1 VAFVPPHKLV
11 ATLQDAA
18 AELGEGRACVVCR
31 EMTKVRTSSRII
43 RAFWMRVFF
52 FVFFLVSF
60 FWFYVSARVRERGAP
75 SGCDYTL
82 NETIASERFIPTVAS
97 RGDTRSGDDTNHH
110 QSMSL
115 RFAERRRV
123 AAPKSATFD
132 VSFFFLF
139 F

>member
-1 VAFVPPHKLV
+1 
-11 ATLQDAA
+11 
-18 AELGEGRACVVCR
+18 
-31 EMTKVRTSSRII
+31 M
-43 RAFWMRVFF
+43 MRVYFF
-52 FVFFLVSF
+52 GFFGFFGF
-60 FWFYVSARVRERGAP
+60 FWFYVVRERVRERGAP

-132 VSFFFLF
+132 VSFFCF
-139 F
+139 FY

>member
-1 VAFVPPHKLV
+1 MRGVQGNDEGTYVVANYSRVL
-11 ATLQDAA
+11 DA
-18 AELGEGRACVVCR
+18 G
-31 EMTKVRTSSRII
+31 
-43 RAFWMRVFF
+43 FF
-52 FVFFLVSF
+52 FRFFFLVSF

-132 VSFFFLF
+132 VSFFFF
-139 F
+139 FFKLT